1 MFPAEPLTVR
11 DCARP
16 KFRKYSGN
24 KGAVWLFLCV
34 VWPRCMYMNCSRF
47 GQPLLHQARYRSRI
61 LSSDAAS
68 VFHCLV
74 QGQGPKLPLSFSSPP
89 THPALRR
96 RFYVQSSAA
105 ISKPASPFHRQLSRS
120 PQTATRADVL
130 EPASSLWS
138 TRSSRAS
145 LAPPP
150 NNTRHLP
157 VRRYSQVTKMTVNN
171 FTKKHKVTVIGSG
184 NWGTTVAKLVAEN
197 CAEHPDTFEK
207 DVQMWVYEENVTLPK
222 DSKHFDASIGEQPQK
237 LTHILNTYHENVKYL
252 PGIPLPHNLVANP
265 SLVDAVKDSSILI
278 FNLPHEFIGNICR
291 QIKDHI
297 APYARGISCIKGVS
311 VTDDKIELIC
321 NYVSDALNIYCGA
334 LSGANIA
341 SEIANE
347 QWCETTIAYNTPL
360 VDRRDE
366 NGRPVGN
373 GESNDHTKQL
383 TPLPLDYPP
392 LDHDE
397 WSLLFSRPYFT
408 VSMVSDIVGVSLAG
422 ALKNIVA
429 IACGYV
435 EGHGWNMTA
444 KTAVMRRG
452 MQEIIRFANEF
463 FPGQIEPRT
472 FWEESAGWGDMI
484 VSCTSARNWRCS
496 KLAVE
501 RNLPIEEVEKT
512 ELNGQKLQGIST
524 TREVS
529 SFLRAKG
536 AEERYPVFMAV
547 ERIIDQEI
555 KVEEIPKLFK

>member
-1 MFPAEPLTVR
+1 
-11 DCARP
+11 
-16 KFRKYSGN
+16 
-24 KGAVWLFLCV
+24 
-34 VWPRCMYMNCSRF
+34 MNCCRL
-47 GQPLLHQARYRSRI
+47 GQPLLHQACYRSRI
-61 LSSDAAS
+61 PSPNAAAIS
-68 VFHCLV
+68 RCLV
-74 QGQGPKLPLSFSSPP
+74 QGQGPKLLPLSFSSPP
-89 THPALRR
+89 IHPDLRR
-96 RFYVQSSAA
+96 RFYVQS
-105 ISKPASPFHRQLSRS
+105 PATSNTTSPFLQQPLLQN
-120 PQTATRADVL
+120 PQVATHTAAL
-130 EPASSLWS
+130 EPVPSLWS
-138 TRSSRAS
+138 SRRSRAS
-145 LAPPP
+145 LVPPASL
-150 NNTRHLP
+150 TRHFL
-157 VRRYSQVTKMTVNN
+157 VRRYSQSAKMTVNN

-197 CAEHPDTFEK
+197 CAEHPDIFEK
-207 DVQMWVYEENVTLPK
+207 DVQMWVYEENVTVPK

-237 LTHILNTYHENVKYL
+237 LTQIINTYHENVKYL
-252 PGIPLPHNLVANP
+252 PGIPLPHNIVANP

-321 NYVSDALNIYCGA
+321 NFISDALNIYCGA

-347 QWCETTIAYNTPL
+347 QWCETTIAYNTP
-360 VDRRDE
+360 VCDRRDE
-366 NGRPVGN
+366 NGKPIAN
-373 GESNDHTKQL
+373 GHANGDGGVVNGHHKQL
-383 TPLPLDYPP
+383 TPLPVEYPP

-452 MQEIIRFANEF
+452 MQETIRFANEF

-524 TREVS
+524 TREVT

-547 ERIIDQEI
+547 ERIINQEI
-555 KVEEIPKLFK
+555 KVEDIPKLFK

>member
-1 MFPAEPLTVR
+1 
-11 DCARP
+11 
-16 KFRKYSGN
+16 
-24 KGAVWLFLCV
+24 
-34 VWPRCMYMNCSRF
+34 MNCSHL
-47 GQPLLHQARYRSRI
+47 GQALIHQARCRSF
-61 LSSDAAS
+61 L
-68 VFHCLV
+68 
-74 QGQGPKLPLSFSSPP
+74 SPP
-89 THPALRR
+89 THLALRR
-96 RFYVQSSAA
+96 RFYVQTSV
-105 ISKPASPFHRQLSRS
+105 PLLQQQLLQS
-120 PQTATRADVL
+120 PQSATRADL
-130 EPASSLWS
+130 EPASSLWPS
-138 TRSSRAS
+138 RSSRAS
-145 LAPPP
+145 LVPPP
-150 NNTRHLP
+150 KNTRHFP
-157 VRRYSQVTKMTVNN
+157 VRRYSQFTKMTLNN

-197 CAEHPDTFEK
+197 CAEHPNTFEK

-237 LTHILNTYHENVKYL
+237 LTHIINTYHENVKYL
-252 PGIPLPHNLVANP
+252 PGIPLPQNIVANP

-321 NYVSDALNIYCGA
+321 NYISENLNIYCGA

-347 QWCETTIAYNTPL
+347 QWCETTIAYNTPV
-360 VDRRDE
+360 VDKRDE
-366 NGRPVGN
+366 NGRPVAD
-373 GESNDHTKQL
+373 GESNSNDVASGHSKEL

-397 WSLLFSRPYFT
+397 WALLFSRPYFT

-452 MQEIIRFANEF
+452 MQETIRFANEF
-463 FPGQIEPRT
+463 FPGQIEPST

-524 TREVS
+524 TREVC

-547 ERIIDQEI
+547 ERIINQEI